1 MFRQSSQKTARDPII
16 TKIDKFTIILPAH
29 CCRGGLYCCRG
40 GLFCCRGG
48 LFCCRES
55 LFLVMMKF
63 VIISVNR
70 IYSVTTILEILNQSI
85 RDSAKSVSEPAM

>member
-29 CCRGGLYCCRG
+29 CCRGGL
-40 GLFCCRGG
+40 FCCRGG

-55 LFLVMMKF
+55 LFLVMMKI
-63 VIISVNR
+63 VIISVNCV
-70 IYSVTTILEILNQSI
+70 YSVTTIQEILTQSI